1 MAHIR
6 QLIRD
11 QVISALTGLNT
22 TGSNVFGVRV
32 YPMNEASLPG
42 IIVYTE
48 AESTEYVTT
57 SLPRTQLRSLTVRAE
72 VYVRASVDY
81 EDILDTITAEIEAA
95 IYSDVTLGGYA
106 KDSKITSFETGF
118 SGDAE
123 QPVITGL
130 LAIEVD
136 YTSTEG
142 TPTG

>member
-11 QVISALTGLNT
+11 RVISTLTGLNT

-48 AESTEYVTT
+48 TESTEYITT
-57 SLPRTQLRSLTVRAE
+57 SLPRTQMRTLTVSAE
-72 VYVRASVDY
+72 AYVRASSDY
-81 EDILDTITAEIEAA
+81 EDTLDTIAAEIEAA
-95 IYSDVTLGGYA
+95 IYNDVTLNGLA
-106 KDSKITSFETGF
+106 KDSRIISFETGF
-118 SGDAE
+118 SGEAE
-123 QPVITGL
+123 QPVITGTFI
-130 LAIEVD
+130 IEVV

>member
-11 QVISALTGLNT
+11 QVVSALTGLST
-22 TGSNVFGVRV
+22 TGVNIFSARV
-32 YPMNEASLPG
+32 YPMDYGSLPG

-48 AESTEYVTT
+48 TESTEYVTT
-57 SLPRTQLRSLTVRAE
+57 SLPRTQLRSLTVTAE
-72 VYVRASVDY
+72 AYVRAVADY
-81 EDILDTITAEIEAA
+81 DDTIDTISAEIEAA

-106 KDSKITSFETGF
+106 KDSKITGFESAF
-118 SGDAE
+118 SGDVE
-123 QPVITGL
+123 QPIMTGKLTIQVI
-130 LAIEVD
+130 